1 MSTEP
6 VKEGTGSEENEILFS
21 STRRI
26 VVSDELLAA
35 PPEIRGRRLENPP
48 DEVAVGPPKARAGT
62 RKFPQ
67 VRRSYIFMGVA
78 GGILL
83 IAVVAVVAVREV
95 TQRKAASQVIENRG
109 DVAQKNLAA
118 DQSSELRGIE
128 EDAKQVIRRI
138 SRDNRPYSFSD
149 KSLSEIQS
157 RIAELSRS
165 PHLAGSLRQLKVKG
179 EQVGIKAAKEGL
191 QPALVIL
198 VGLALTNGGESG
210 DCVKAATEVLPRLVS
225 LNKTFG
231 SGEGDSCL
239 ILIAALREGPGT
251 RRSHPLLKKMNRVV
265 TNPLTE
271 RNIWYLNDQ
280 NVLAGNAYALV
291 IDTIAFGV
299 ITRSPRQFGLD
310 HDPLSF

>member
-1 MSTEP
+1 MHSD
-6 VKEGTGSEENEILFS
+6 EGIKSEEDEVLFS

-26 VVSDELLAA
+26 VVSDELLAT
-35 PPEIRGRRLENPP
+35 PRESRGRRLENPP
-48 DEVAVGPPKARAGT
+48 DEVGPTKATA
-62 RKFPQ
+62 RKFPV
-67 VRRSYIFMGVA
+67 VRRSYIFIGLA
-78 GGILL
+78 GSVLL
-83 IAVVAVVAVREV
+83 IAVVAVVAVRGV
-95 TQRKAASQVIENRG
+95 KQRTAAPEATEPKSE
-109 DVAQKNLAA
+109 VAQNSPIV
-118 DQSSELRGIE
+118 DPSHELRRIE

-149 KSLSEIQS
+149 KSLREIQS
-157 RIAELSRS
+157 RVAELRRA
-165 PHLAGSLRQLKVKG
+165 PHLANALQRLEDKG
-179 EQVGIKAAKEGL
+179 EQVGIKAAKDGL
-191 QPALVIL
+191 QPALVML

-210 DCVKAATEVLPRLVS
+210 DCVKAAIDVLPRLAS

-271 RNIWYLNDQ
+271 RNVWYLNDQ
-280 NVLAGNAYALV
+280 NVLAADSYALV

-310 HDPLSF
+310 HDPLNF